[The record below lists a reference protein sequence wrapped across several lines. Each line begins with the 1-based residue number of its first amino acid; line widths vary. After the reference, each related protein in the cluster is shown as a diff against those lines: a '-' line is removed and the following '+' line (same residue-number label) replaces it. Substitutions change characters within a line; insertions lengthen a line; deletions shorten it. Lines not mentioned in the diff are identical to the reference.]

1 VDEGVDRSSGGGG
14 SAAVTRADV
23 VVAGGGLAGIA
34 AALDC
39 ADAGLRSV
47 LVERR
52 PHLGGATYSIRRGD
66 RTIDNGQHVF
76 LRCCDAYRSL
86 LRRIGSEQMTA
97 LQPRLEI
104 PLVLPG
110 GSVRRL
116 RRTAWPAP
124 LHLAPLLARLP
135 WLSPLERI
143 RAARAVLALRRLDP
157 SDPTVDA
164 VSLGA
169 WLQGHGQSPATIAAL
184 WELIV
189 RPTLNLAPQ
198 DASLAMAAKVFRTG
212 LLASADSGDVGWAR
226 APLGAAHGDAAARAL
241 ADAAVDVR
249 TGARVLAVE
258 RTAHGFA
265 VETSAGVVEGDA
277 VVVCLPPREAGAVLP
292 GGVLDERGLARLG
305 GSPIVNLHVVYDRP
319 VTDLP
324 LVAAACPPVQWVF
337 DRTASS
343 GTQDGQYLAV
353 SLSAAD
359 RFVRLPVAELR
370 ALFLPALADLF
381 PPARDAAVTDF
392 FVTRDRRATFRAAPG
407 TGALRPSQ
415 RTPVDGLTVA
425 GAWTDTGWPDTMEG
439 AVRSGRAA
447 AAIVAER
454 TAAAGGG
461 IQRRAA

>member
-1 VDEGVDRSSGGGG
+1 
-14 SAAVTRADV
+14 
-23 VVAGGGLAGIA
+23 
-34 AALDC
+34 
-39 ADAGLRSV
+39 
-47 LVERR
+47 
-52 PHLGGATYSIRRGD
+52 
-66 RTIDNGQHVF
+66 
-76 LRCCDAYRSL
+76 
-86 LRRIGSEQMTA
+86 
-97 LQPRLEI
+97 
-104 PLVLPG
+104 
-110 GSVRRL
+110 
-116 RRTAWPAP
+116 
-124 LHLAPLLARLP
+124 
-135 WLSPLERI
+135 
-143 RAARAVLALRRLDP
+143 
-157 SDPTVDA
+157 
-164 VSLGA
+164 
-169 WLQGHGQSPATIAAL
+169 
-184 WELIV
+184 
-189 RPTLNLAPQ
+189 
-198 DASLAMAAKVFRTG
+198 
-212 LLASADSGDVGWAR
+212 
-226 APLGAAHGDAAARAL
+226 
-241 ADAAVDVR
+241 
-249 TGARVLAVE
+249 
-258 RTAHGFA
+258 
-265 VETSAGVVEGDA
+265 
-277 VVVCLPPREAGAVLP
+277 VLP

-324 LVAAACPPVQWVF
+324 LVVAACPPVQWVF